1 MRTAVAL
8 ACGLLGFTL
17 VAQVQATEELGDQ
30 LATEREEDLA
40 RILANLN
47 EESDRLQGEITDL
60 RLTMMAL
67 ETSAEREEV
76 AIDSLERRLDDL
88 GILAGTLEAEGSGIS
103 VTIEDPAGSVGQED
117 LVDFV
122 QELRDAGAEA
132 IAVNDHRLIV
142 SSAFVVRNDRVVLDG
157 QPLDAPYR
165 IVAVGGG
172 ETMAKALDIPGGAV
186 ATLEQK
192 EATVDVETLAEV
204 TVPARSQTTAFV
216 FGEPQ
221 PAGSGK

>member
-1 MRTAVAL
+1 MRAAVAL
-8 ACGLLGFTL
+8 ACGLLGFAL
-17 VAQVQATEELGDQ
+17 IAQVQATEELGDR

-40 RILANLN
+40 RILASLN

-60 RLTMMAL
+60 RLTLMAL

-76 AIDSLERRLDDL
+76 AIRSLERRLDDL
-88 GILAGTLEAEGSGIS
+88 GILAGTLEAEGSGIA
-103 VTIEDPAGSVGQED
+103 VTIDDPGGAVSQED

-132 IAVNDHRLIV
+132 IAVNGHRLVV
-142 SSAFVVRNDRVVLDG
+142 SSAFVLRNDRLVLDG

-186 ATLEQK
+186 ATLVQK
-192 EATVDVETLAEV
+192 DATVDVETLAEV

-216 FGEPQ
+216 FGEPV
-221 PAGSGK
+221 PADAAE